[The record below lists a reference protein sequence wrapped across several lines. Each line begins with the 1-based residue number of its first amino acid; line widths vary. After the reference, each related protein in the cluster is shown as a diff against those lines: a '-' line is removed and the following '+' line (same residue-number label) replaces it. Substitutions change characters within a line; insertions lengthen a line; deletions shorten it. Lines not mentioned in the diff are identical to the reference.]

1 MGYTTTR
8 RSAEGELGEGSLSVD
23 DATLDLMVQQAS
35 APSLAS
41 LFKQAKDQ
49 GLIGPVSHYGGSQG
63 GA

>member
-1 MGYTTTR
+1 
-8 RSAEGELGEGSLSVD
+8 
-23 DATLDLMVQQAS
+23 MVQQAS